1 MAKLKK
7 IYECKK
13 CGHTQAVWAGQCP
26 ECKSWGSLVEKHVE
40 EKKKNTKREIIDN
53 NKKAEAL
60 IDIKIDESQR
70 IKSDYKEFDRAIGG
84 GLIKDSVT
92 ILTAR
97 PGAGKSTL
105 LLQLSK
111 SYADRDFKVLYI
123 SGEES
128 SSQIKNRANR
138 IMDKISENIWI
149 LSTNS
154 MDNAIYEI
162 KNIDPDIVILDSIQT
177 FSLREFDNKQ
187 GSPVQTVECAN
198 KCVELAKDYNR
209 KRAFILIA
217 HMTKSGDLAGIR
229 TLEHL
234 VDTVLYLEGKVDED
248 LRFLSSTKN
257 RFGQTGEIGLFSMQE
272 KGLIEIENPSEY
284 FTTKRQDPI
293 EGSALSVIKEGNRLL
308 EAEVESLV
316 SKSFL
321 PYPQRIGDSL
331 KKDELNT
338 LISILEERAG
348 INLFDKNVIIKT
360 TGGLKLKEQSANLCV
375 MASIASSFY
384 KKPID
389 NSTVFIAEVGLTGE
403 LKKVPQIEKRIR
415 ELERLGYKKV
425 YIAKN
430 STKEKFNSIDVI
442 QLKNIREVF
451 DKEFN

>member
-13 CGHTQAVWAGQCP
+13 CGHTQSVWAGQCP
-26 ECKSWGSLVEKHVE
+26 ECKSWGSLVEKHIE
-40 EKKKNTKREIIDN
+40 EKKKNNNKEIIDN
-53 NKKAEAL
+53 NKKAQAL

-111 SYADRDFKVLYI
+111 SYADRKYKVLYI

-234 VDTVLYLEGKVDED
+234 VDTVLYLEGEVDED

-272 KGLIEIENPSEY
+272 KGLVEIENPSEY
-284 FTTKRQDPI
+284 FTTKREEGI

-308 EAEVESLV
+308 EVEVESLV

-425 YIAKN
+425 YVAKN
-430 STKEKFNSIDVI
+430 STKEKFDSINVM
-442 QLKNIREVF
+442 QLKNIKEVF
-451 DKEFN
+451 DKEFS